1 MIDEDRVYHLPLKDI
16 FYDEKFNCRG
26 AFTPQSVHDLARSI
40 ETRKLQSPV
49 IVRLSKDAGIDSHPY
64 HLVAGHRR
72 FKAIEIFLQWDTI
85 PALIRLDTDDETA
98 RVLNLVE
105 NIDRE
110 DLSVIDEAKAIEA
123 TFGDLSMREIARRLN
138 RGFNWVKY
146 RLGLLKL
153 SSKIQDYVL
162 TGDLSLRDIELL
174 LRVSPEHR
182 TMEAEKLVHKKQ
194 RGEPAS
200 VNVRRSRIRKV
211 SEIKQMLAFML
222 TKGAEGLGTYA
233 LAWAIGELDTS
244 VFENYVTEVVSDEDP
259 SSSDNVDPLVD
270 NTDSGREAD

>member
-1 MIDEDRVYHLPLKDI
+1 MMDEDRVYHLPLKDI

-26 AFTPQSVHDLARSI
+26 VFTPQSVHDLARSI
-40 ETRKLQSPV
+40 ETRQLQSPV
-49 IVRLSKDAGIDSHPY
+49 IVRLSKDAGIDSHLY

-72 FKAIEIFLQWDTI
+72 FKAIEIFLQWETI
-85 PALIRLDTDDETA
+85 PALIRPGMDDETA
-98 RVLNLVE
+98 RVLNLIE

-110 DLSVIDEAKAIEA
+110 DLSIIDEARAIEA

-182 TMEAEKLVHKKQ
+182 TMEAEKLVYKKQ

-200 VNVRRSRIRKV
+200 VNVRRSRVRKA
-211 SEIKQMLAFML
+211 SEIKQMMAFML
-222 TKGAEGLGTYA
+222 TEGAEGLGTYA
-233 LAWAIGELDTS
+233 LAWAIGELETS
-244 VFENYVTEVVSDEDP
+244 VFENYVSEVVSDEDP
-259 SSSDNVDPLVD
+259 SSSSNVNPLAD
-270 NTDSGREAD
+270 NTDEGCETD

>member
-16 FYDEKFNCRG
+16 FYDEKFNSRG

-40 ETRKLQSPV
+40 EARQLQSPV
-49 IVRLSKDAGIDSHPY
+49 MVRPAKDAGIDSHSY

-72 FKAIEIFLQWDTI
+72 FKAIEIFLQWETI
-85 PALIRLDTDDETA
+85 PALIRSGMDDETA

-110 DLSVIDEAKAIEA
+110 DLSVIEEAKAIEA
-123 TFGDLSMREIARRLN
+123 TFGDMSMREIARRLN

-162 TGDLSLRDIELL
+162 AGDLSLRDIELL

-182 TMEAEKLVHKKQ
+182 GMEADKLVHKKQ

-200 VNVRRSRIRKV
+200 VNVRRSRLRKT
-211 SEIKQMLAFML
+211 SEIKQMMASML

-244 VFENYVTEVVSDEDP
+244 VFENYVIEVIGDENP
-259 SSSDNVDPLVD
+259 SSSSGVNPLAD
-270 NTDSGREAD
+270 NTDEGCETT

>member
-1 MIDEDRVYHLPLKDI
+1 VR
-16 FYDEKFNCRG
+16 
-26 AFTPQSVHDLARSI
+26 PQ
-40 ETRKLQSPV
+40 
-49 IVRLSKDAGIDSHPY
+49 KDAGITSHPY

-72 FKAIEIFLQWDTI
+72 FKAIEIFLQWETI
-85 PALIRLDTDDETA
+85 PSLIRAGIDDETS

-123 TFGDLSMREIARRLN
+123 TFGDTSMREIARHLN

-153 SSKIQDYVL
+153 SPKIQGYVL

-182 TMEAEKLVHKKQ
+182 GMEADKLVYKKQ
-194 RGEPAS
+194 RGEPGS
-200 VNVRRSRIRKV
+200 VSVRRSRVRKV
-211 SEIKQMLAFML
+211 SEIKHMLAFML

-233 LAWAIGELDTS
+233 LAWAIGELDTP

-259 SSSDNVDPLVD
+259 SSSNSVDPLAD
-270 NTDSGREAD
+270 NSNESGTAD